1 MGWLLMNINPGK
13 CFNVNCCKQLC
24 MFIPLISIKGTNVT
38 MNYRWKISVIS
49 YKSFQIK
56 NIKKIYSKC
65 IFISHVVRSL
75 ITDTNFFLFS
85 MATTLQL
92 KRNGSKGRLIHD
104 FDDIMKLYISN
115 DVKGMEVKKPGKAFR
130 RVLMKSQPAL

>member
-13 CFNVNCCKQLC
+13 CFNVNCCKQLS

-38 MNYRWKISVIS
+38 MNYRWKISVS
-49 YKSFQIK
+49 RSKSRTLRRYIQNAF
-56 NIKKIYSKC
+56 
-65 IFISHVVRSL
+65 FISHVVRSL

-92 KRNGSKGRLIHD
+92 KRNGSRDRLIHA

-115 DVKGMEVKKPGKAFR
+115 DVKGMEVKKPSKAFR